1 MGVAPG
7 RCEGGVHCWLI
18 GLELDPELMEW
29 EGVRAMAGCFSAGF
43 CEFEGSWLFCGRGG
57 CLDAS
62 EAVVAGVG
70 GAPYGEWLYGVGCV
84 ELLAAWP

>member
-43 CEFEGSWLFCGRGG
+43 SRICQYHYFYDVLGDHDMPPFI
-57 CLDAS
+57 
-62 EAVVAGVG
+62 
-70 GAPYGEWLYGVGCV
+70 P
-84 ELLAAWP
+84 